1 METNM
6 KSMVYNPKARKKPTN
21 VSINSDL
28 LRQAKDLK
36 INLSQTLE
44 EQLFQLV
51 LDQKAQAWKKK
62 NREAIEAYNRRIE
75 KHGVFSDGLRRF

>member
-1 METNM
+1 M
-6 KSMVYNPKARKKPTN
+6 KRMVYNPKARKKPTN

-28 LRQAKDLK
+28 LRQAKALK

-51 LDQKAQAWKKK
+51 LDQKVQAWKKK

>member
-1 METNM
+1 M